1 MQELIKQKTLDA
13 IHAFASENH
22 KPDIKFSI
30 QDVLLNKTSP
40 DFKGDFTVVI
50 FPFIKKLGVNPN
62 ALGEYIGQYLKNNL
76 EEITDWNLIKGFLNL
91 ELSAEYWKR
100 SFREL
105 SLQGNAAFS
114 PKLNNEEA
122 VLIEYP
128 SPNTNKPLHLGHLR
142 NIFLGASLSEIM
154 KATGH
159 PVIPVCLYNDRGTNI
174 CKSMVAWKRYAGGQ
188 TPKDAQMKGDHFVGH
203 YYVKFNDAFKEEV
216 AGLIGH
222 GMTEDEAKKAAP
234 IQKEVEEMLLKWEA
248 GDPEIRQLWALMNG
262 WVYEGFATTFDTLGV
277 SFVKNYYES
286 EVYNLGKETVEEGLS
301 KGIFYKKEDG
311 AIAIDLS
318 DAGLD
323 EKVLLRSN
331 GTSIYITQDIAVAY
345 QKQKDFDFTKS
356 IYVVGNEQDY
366 HFKVLIEICK
376 RLGMKAS
383 DQLYHLSYGMVELP
397 TGKMKSREGTVVDAD
412 DLIALMVEEAR
423 EKSEELGKT
432 DDFTAE
438 EKANLHKMLAMGAL
452 KYFILKVDPKKKM
465 IFNPAE
471 SIEMQGNT
479 GPFVQY
485 THARIA
491 SIMRNAGGA
500 GEFGTSAYLPN
511 AKEAELIKLLYEYKA
526 IIREAADT
534 YSPAVVANYVY
545 ELAKTFNQFYH
556 DYGILKETDA
566 EARNFRLRLTE
577 LCGQYIQHCLKLLC
591 IEAPEKM

>member
-13 IHAFASENH
+13 IHLFASENN
-22 KPDIKFSI
+22 KPEIAFSI
-30 QDVLLNKTSP
+30 RDVLLNKTSP

-50 FPFIKKLGVNPN
+50 FPFVKKLGANP
-62 ALGEYIGQYLKNNL
+62 ALLGEYIGQYLKNNL
-76 EEITDWNLIKGFLNL
+76 DEITGWNLIKGFLNL
-91 ELSAEYWKR
+91 ELSADYWKR
-100 SFREL
+100 SFVEL
-105 SLQGNAAFS
+105 SLEGEAIFS
-114 PKLNNEEA
+114 PKLKSEEA

-174 CKSMVAWKRYAGGQ
+174 CKSMVAWKRYAHGQ
-188 TPKDAQMKGDHFVGH
+188 TPKHAQMKGDHFVGH

-216 AGLIGH
+216 AGLKSR
-222 GMTEDEAKKAAP
+222 GMTEEEAKKAAP

-248 GDPEIRQLWALMNG
+248 GDSETRELWALMNG
-262 WVYEGFATTFDTLGV
+262 WVYEGFAATFNTLGV

-318 DAGLD
+318 DVGLD
-323 EKVLLRSN
+323 EKVVLRSN

-438 EKANLHKMLAMGAL
+438 EKSQLHKMLAMGAL

-485 THARIA
+485 TYARIA
-491 SIMRNAGGA
+491 SMMRLSSGA
-500 GEFGTSAYLPN
+500 GEFEKSDYLPN
-511 AKEAELIKLLYEYKA
+511 AKELELIKLLNEYKA
-526 IIREAADT
+526 IISEAAAT

-556 DYGILKETDA
+556 DYGILKEPDA
-566 EARNFRLRLTE
+566 ETRNFRLKLSK
-577 LCGQYIQHCLKLLC
+577 LCGLYIKHCLKLLG